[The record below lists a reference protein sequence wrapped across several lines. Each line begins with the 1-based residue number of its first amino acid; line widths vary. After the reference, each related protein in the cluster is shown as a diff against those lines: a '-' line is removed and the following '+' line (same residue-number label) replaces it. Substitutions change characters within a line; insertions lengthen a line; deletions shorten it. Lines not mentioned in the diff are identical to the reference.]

1 MKAEDIKLKLQLL
14 PEKPGIYQY
23 YDINGVILY
32 VGKAKN
38 LKKRVT
44 SYFVKNHENAKT
56 RILVRQ
62 IEDIQYLVVDS
73 ELDALLLENNLIK
86 KYQPKYNIALKDD
99 KTYPWIC
106 IKKEAFPRLFSTRNL
121 IKDGSKYLGP
131 YANVKVMNT
140 LLNLL
145 KEIYQLRTCS
155 LDLSPKKVAEK
166 KYKVCLE
173 YHLGNCQGPCVGNQT
188 ETNYQ
193 EYIDQI
199 ESILKGN
206 IGSVI
211 THLRKIMQ
219 EFAENFKFEEAQGIK
234 EKIQIL
240 ENYQSKSTIVS
251 PTVDKVDVITM
262 VEDDKSA
269 FVNYFVISNG
279 SIIHGFTIEVKKKLD
294 ETDAEIIAFALLE
307 MRERFNSQ
315 SKEILLEKEIDL
327 EIPGLQFFVPQRGD
341 KKHLVDLS
349 IRNAKFYRLEKL
361 KHEKIK
367 NPEEHTDRILSQ
379 LQKDLRLKDLP
390 VHIECFDNSNIQG
403 TNPVSAC
410 VVFRN
415 AKPSKKDYRH
425 FNVKTVVGPDD
436 FASMEEAV
444 GRRYRRMLDEN
455 QPLPQLIIIDG
466 GKGQLSAALKALEI
480 LGLRG
485 KIAIIGIAK
494 RLEEIYFPGD
504 SIPIYLDKRSESL
517 KVIQHLRNEAHRF
530 GITHHR
536 NRRSKGAFVSEL
548 TSIEGVGPK
557 THEELMKAFKTVSKI
572 KDANLES
579 LASVIG
585 QAKGKIVW
593 EYFRGSENPELE

>member
-14 PEKPGIYQY
+14 PDKPGIYQY

-44 SYFVKNHENAKT
+44 SYFVKNHDNAKT

-106 IKKEAFPRLFSTRNL
+106 IKKEAFPRVFSTRNL
-121 IKDGSKYLGP
+121 VKDGSKYLGP
-131 YANVKVMNT
+131 YPSVKVMHT

-145 KEIYQLRTCS
+145 KEIYQLRTCA
-155 LDLSPKKVAEK
+155 LDLSAKKVAEK

-173 YHLGNCQGPCVGNQT
+173 YHLGNCKGPCVGHQS
-188 ETNYQ
+188 EANYQ

-206 IGSVI
+206 IGSVL

-219 EFAENFKFEEAQGIK
+219 EFAENYKFEEAQAIK
-234 EKIQIL
+234 EKIQTL

-262 VEDDKSA
+262 VEDEKTA

-279 SIIHGFTIEVKKKLD
+279 AIIHGFTIEVKKKLD

-315 SKEILLEKEIDL
+315 SKEILIEKEIDL

-361 KHEKIK
+361 KHERIK

-379 LQKDLRLKDLP
+379 LQKDLRLKELP

-466 GKGQLSAALKALEI
+466 GKGQLGAALKALET

-494 RLEEIYFPGD
+494 RLEEIFFPGD

-572 KDANLES
+572 KEANLES
-579 LASVIG
+579 LSSVIG

>member
-1 MKAEDIKLKLQLL
+1 
-14 PEKPGIYQY
+14 
-23 YDINGVILY
+23 
-32 VGKAKN
+32 
-38 LKKRVT
+38 
-44 SYFVKNHENAKT
+44 
-56 RILVRQ
+56 
-62 IEDIQYLVVDS
+62 
-73 ELDALLLENNLIK
+73 
-86 KYQPKYNIALKDD
+86 
-99 KTYPWIC
+99 
-106 IKKEAFPRLFSTRNL
+106 
-121 IKDGSKYLGP
+121 
-131 YANVKVMNT
+131 
-140 LLNLL
+140 
-145 KEIYQLRTCS
+145 
-155 LDLSPKKVAEK
+155 
-166 KYKVCLE
+166 
-173 YHLGNCQGPCVGNQT
+173 
-188 ETNYQ
+188 
-193 EYIDQI
+193 
-199 ESILKGN
+199 
-206 IGSVI
+206 
-211 THLRKIMQ
+211 
-219 EFAENFKFEEAQGIK
+219 
-234 EKIQIL
+234 
-240 ENYQSKSTIVS
+240 
-251 PTVDKVDVITM
+251 VDVITM
-262 VEDDKSA
+262 VEDEKTA

-279 SIIHGFTIEVKKKLD
+279 AIIHGFTIEVKKKLD

-315 SKEILLEKEIDL
+315 SKEILIEKEIDL

-361 KHEKIK
+361 KHERIK

-379 LQKDLRLKDLP
+379 LQKDLRLKELP

-466 GKGQLSAALKALEI
+466 GKGQLGAALKALET

-494 RLEEIYFPGD
+494 RLEEIFFPGD

-572 KDANLES
+572 READLES
-579 LASVIG
+579 LSSVIG

-593 EYFRGSENPELE
+593 EYFRGSENSELE

>member
-14 PEKPGIYQY
+14 PDKPGIYQY

-44 SYFVKNHENAKT
+44 SYFVKNHDNAKT

-106 IKKEAFPRLFSTRNL
+106 IKKEAFPRIFSTRNL
-121 IKDGSKYLGP
+121 VKDGSKYLGP

-140 LLNLL
+140 LLSLL
-145 KEIYQLRTCS
+145 KDIYQLRTCA
-155 LDLSPKKVAEK
+155 LDLSAKKVAEK

-173 YHLGNCQGPCVGNQT
+173 YHLGNCKGPCVGYQS

-206 IGSVI
+206 IGSVL

-219 EFAENFKFEEAQGIK
+219 EFAENYKFEEAQAIK
-234 EKIQIL
+234 EKIQTL

-262 VEDDKSA
+262 VEDEKTA

-279 SIIHGFTIEVKKKLD
+279 AIIHGFTIEVKKKLD

-315 SKEILLEKEIDL
+315 SKEILIEKEIDL

-361 KHEKIK
+361 KHERIK

-379 LQKDLRLKDLP
+379 LQKDLRLKELP

-466 GKGQLSAALKALEI
+466 GKGQLGAALKALET

-494 RLEEIYFPGD
+494 RLEEIFFPGD

-572 KDANLES
+572 READLES
-579 LASVIG
+579 LSSVIG

-593 EYFRGSENPELE
+593 EYFRGSENSELE